1 MNNFRELRISSSA
14 VIYNIRAFL
23 GLCRN
28 LEPGNKVNAAE
39 TLRGLMEIRS
49 YRKTL
54 ILLSASSCVA
64 LSLMKLVKHNYGKV
78 AKGDIDKRN
87 KQSPL
92 SIFYLLE
99 LA

>member
-1 MNNFRELRISSSA
+1 MHNFRELRISSSV

-28 LEPGNKVNAAE
+28 LEPGNKVNTAE

-54 ILLSASSCVA
+54 ILLFASSCVA

-78 AKGDIDKRN
+78 AKGDTDKRN

-92 SIFYLLE
+92 GIFYLLE